1 MKIKKT
7 TWLLILF
14 LKVENGTPKYFIKP
28 YENEV
33 QCRYDGGKIESAERL
48 KDNYDVWF
56 NCMERTK

>member
-1 MKIKKT
+1 MT
-7 TWLLILF
+7 SWLLILF

-33 QCRYDGGKIESAERL
+33 QCRYEGAKIDVAERL
-48 KDNYDVWF
+48 IGNYDVSF

>member
-1 MKIKKT
+1 MT
-7 TWLLILF
+7 SWLLILF

-33 QCRYDGGKIESAERL
+33 QCRYEGGKIESAERL
-48 KDNYDVWF
+48 KGNYDVSF